1 MSDVIQITLNQLH
14 PHPAQMRT
22 QYDLDSLAG
31 LALQLHQRGLDAW
44 QPLLVSRKESGYQ
57 IVSGHRRQMAL
68 LLSLALGDW
77 AAKQEAE
84 TEITIEVVRTMLATL
99 VEQLGSLEKVITAL
113 HRQHG
118 AQEITAVASRSSVKR
133 ATTRPSGRWI
143 RRCAFCW
150 PTGRASST
158 FWAMN

>member
-113 HRQHG
+113 RRQHG